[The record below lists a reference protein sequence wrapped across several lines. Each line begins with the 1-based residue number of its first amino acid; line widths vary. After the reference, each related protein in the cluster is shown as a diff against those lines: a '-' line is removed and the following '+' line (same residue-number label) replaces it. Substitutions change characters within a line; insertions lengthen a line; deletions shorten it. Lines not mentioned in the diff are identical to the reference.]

1 MRFTAL
7 LFLAAL
13 AGILVCA
20 QNSTPVQEPVT
31 PKANKT
37 TTCVV
42 ESASPQKTTQ
52 ETSAVTQEKTTLVFK
67 PLRLGIGKGLGVEKG
82 LELAKG
88 AREKLREKFEDGK
101 KLIEGVGKGL
111 WVRKVSG

>member
-31 PKANKT
+31 
-37 TTCVV
+37 
-42 ESASPQKTTQ
+42 
-52 ETSAVTQEKTTLVFK
+52 
-67 PLRLGIGKGLGVEKG
+67 RLGIGKGLGVEKG

-101 KLIEGVGKGL
+101 KLIEEFGVEKGLELATGARGRLRERFEDGKKFLESL